1 MNETKIYFTPAA
13 FGPIEKTAAEYGEF
27 TVSAFTYSTGVAALR
42 VKNAAGHFILLPF
55 QGQQVWRAF
64 FLGRELTMKT
74 AFDEP
79 LPTRDY
85 LSTYGGFL
93 IHCGATAMGNPG
105 AGDKHPLHGE
115 LPNIDY
121 NNTYIICGN
130 DAKGDYVIAGG
141 EVEVRTG
148 FSLHYTF
155 KPEIKLYAGA
165 SVMDVTCG
173 LKNMRQSPMEY
184 MYLCHIN
191 FLPKDGANL
200 VYSARPD
207 GDSFK
212 IFIDVPENLPEEKR
226 GRLRAY
232 MEAVAKD
239 PALHH
244 DIGAPGQ
251 IYEPE
256 IVFDIKYAADETGYA
271 HCMQDYGDG
280 ADYAAFMPDK
290 LPHGIRWISRTGDED
305 ALGMVLP
312 ATADHKG
319 RSEAERRG
327 MLKTLA
333 PGARVAFKYRAGCL
347 DKTGAAAMKAHIAS
361 ITPF

>member
-1 MNETKIYFTPAA
+1 MNTVKISLAPAA
-13 FGPIEKTAAEYGEF
+13 FGPVEKTITEYGEF
-27 TVSAFTYSTGVAALR
+27 TVSAFTYPTGVAALR
-42 VKNAAGHFILLPF
+42 IKNAAGHFILLPF
-55 QGQQVWRAF
+55 KGQQVWRAF

-74 AFDEP
+74 TFNEP
-79 LPTRDY
+79 LPTKDY
-85 LSTYGGFL
+85 LGTYGGFL

-121 NNTYIICGN
+121 DNAYIICGN
-130 DAKGDYVIAGG
+130 DEKGDYVIAGG

-155 KPEIKLYAGA
+155 RPEIKLYAGA
-165 SVMDVTCG
+165 SVLDVSCS
-173 LKNMRQSPMEY
+173 LRNMRRSPMDY

-200 VYSARPD
+200 AYSARLND
-207 GDSFK
+207 NNFK
-212 IFIDVPENLPEEKR
+212 IFIDVPEHLPLEKQNK
-226 GRLRAY
+226 LRAY

-244 DIGAPGQ
+244 AVGGPGQ

-256 IVFDIKYAADETGYA
+256 IVFDIIYTADDTGYA
-271 HCMQDYGDG
+271 HCMQDFGDG
-280 ADYAAFMPDK
+280 ADYAAFKPDE
-290 LPHGIRWISRTGDED
+290 LPHGIRWIARTGDED
-305 ALGMVLP
+305 AMGMVLP

-319 RSEAERRG
+319 RAEAERRG

-333 PGARVAFKYRAGCL
+333 LGARVEFKYRAGCL
-347 DKTGAAAMKAHIAS
+347 DKAGAARMRAHIES
-361 ITPF
+361 IL